1 MVYLL
6 KMVIFHG
13 KLLNNQ
19 MVNKT
24 YEATNLFIDLRG
36 TKSCLVWK
44 SAAEKSC
51 RTTHFEQLNQSF
63 RVYLPFIP
71 IPVGSHHVPHSFM
84 AIFKEI
90 WPRQGHRPT
99 EHKALADSRPK
110 CGNIAVKPAQSFP
123 RKIPDGQRRPS
134 SSCPDSFLLCQ
145 F

>member
-1 MVYLL
+1 M
-6 KMVIFHG
+6 
-13 KLLNNQ
+13 
-19 MVNKT
+19 
-24 YEATNLFIDLRG
+24 FIDLRRTNSHSNQSTVDNTAWTG
-36 TKSCLVWK
+36 WTHFVGESRVWYGNHRLQ
-44 SAAEKSC
+44 SC

-71 IPVGSHHVPHSFM
+71 IPMGSHHVPHSFM
-84 AIFKEI
+84 AIFNQI
-90 WPRQGHRPT
+90 WPRQGHGPT